1 VSDGGGGRSRLGPE
15 ATGRVACGHGV
26 GGGGGGT
33 GAHEGG
39 RERRRGGRH
48 ELGETAVGFRLS
60 CIMTLVNVKILSLQ
74 PPRVTG
80 YHV

>member
-1 VSDGGGGRSRLGPE
+1 MSNGGGGRSRLGPE
-15 ATGRVACGHGV
+15 ATGRVAGGHCV

-39 RERRRGGRH
+39 GGV
-48 ELGETAVGFRLS
+48 GETAVGIRLS

>member
-15 ATGRVACGHGV
+15 ATGRVAGGHVV

-33 GAHEGG
+33 GRIRGGVGGGGG
-39 RERRRGGRH
+39 RYQ
-48 ELGETAVGFRLS
+48 LGETVVGFRLS